1 MIVRGLQATGVDTT
15 SFSGAGARK
24 GGLSTAIEAGVP
36 EVILCMQS
44 DHSQSQSARTYI
56 TLNSPTLLYD
66 TWAAFRL

>member
-15 SFSGAGARK
+15 SFSGACARK

-36 EVILCMQS
+36 EVILWMQS
-44 DHSQSQSARTYI
+44 GHSQSKSYI

-66 TWAAFRL
+66 TWAAFLL